1 MQIGILSVTAGEVFT
16 YIGYVIV
23 ALLALMVMIIV
34 HELGH
39 YTAGKLLGFK
49 IDEFAI
55 GFGPKIFKH
64 RNKKTG
70 ELFSI
75 RPFPVGGFC
84 AFHGEDAD
92 GALLDENGNQVKDEN
107 GNIVKDPQAFNNQ
120 KAWKRLIVLFAGAFM
135 NFISA
140 IVIITIYFSAY
151 GQILPSVVGTY
162 SSSGYENVFEQGD
175 VILNINGK
183 QVNIMSDEDINNAF
197 AKVGDSAKF
206 KVLRGGKRITINA
219 RKIYY
224 SPFFEGDLIS
234 HINGVELESLIP
246 YSQLASYIDDN
257 FDENAKNG
265 EFSVSVV
272 AYGEDGNIMRS
283 STTKVQRGVIE
294 GDMNGFYSYGF
305 GITRAVARVKLPF
318 FLAFGRSFS
327 FCFFIVFKILASLGA
342 LITGKIGIEAAG
354 GTITTIGVMAKVSAL
369 GFDSFLYVVAIIS
382 ANLAVMNLLP
392 FPALD
397 GSRMLFTLIEMIFR
411 KPVPRKIEGIIHT
424 VGLILLLLLTVFL
437 DIFHLVSVS

>member
-1 MQIGILSVTAGEVFT
+1 MLAATAGEVFT

-23 ALLALMVMIIV
+23 ALLALMVMIVV

-55 GFGPKIFKH
+55 GFGPAIFK
-64 RNKKTG
+64 RKNKKTG
-70 ELFSI
+70 EMFSI
-75 RPFPVGGFC
+75 RPFPIGGFC
-84 AFHGEDAD
+84 SFHGEDEE
-92 GALLDENGNQVKDEN
+92 GALLDENGERVKDEN
-107 GNIVKDPQAFNNQ
+107 GNIVKDPEAFNNQ

-135 NFISA
+135 NFVSA

-151 GQILPSVVGTY
+151 GQILPNVVSVYDDG
-162 SSSGYENVFEQGD
+162 GYENVFVEGD
-175 VILNINGK
+175 VILNVNGK
-183 QVNIMSDEDINNAF
+183 QVNIVSQEDLDKVF

-206 KVLRGGKRITINA
+206 KVLRGGKRITVNA
-219 RKIYY
+219 SKFYY
-224 SPFFEGDLIS
+224 NPFEEGEFIT
-234 HINGVELESLIP
+234 HINGKELPHPIM
-246 YSQLASYIDDN
+246 YNQLAECGQADT
-257 FDENAKNG
+257 DENLTLTVVKYDESG
-265 EFSVSVV
+265 EISQVSTAIVSRITDE
-272 AYGEDGNIMRS
+272 GGNA
-283 STTKVQRGVIE
+283 GY
-294 GDMNGFYSYGF
+294 FSYGF
-305 GITRAVARVKLPF
+305 GITRSMARIKLPF
-318 FLAFGRSFS
+318 FLALGRSFG

-342 LITGKIGIEAAG
+342 LITGKIGLEAAG

-411 KPVPRKIEGIIHT
+411 KPVPRKVEAIIHT
-424 VGLILLLLLTVFL
+424 VGLILLLVLAVFL
-437 DIFHLVSVS
+437 DIFHLVKT